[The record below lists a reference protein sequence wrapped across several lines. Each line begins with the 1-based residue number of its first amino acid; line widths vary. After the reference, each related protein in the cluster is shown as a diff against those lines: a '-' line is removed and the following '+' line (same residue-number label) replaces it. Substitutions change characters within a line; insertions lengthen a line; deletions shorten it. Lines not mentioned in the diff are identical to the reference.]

1 MLAVLVL
8 VCAVSVCS
16 AFPNGAPRGACVT
29 MTPGHIYFNLTRV
42 HAQTTASPYSLKVG
56 SNLYKPGDTVKVMIV
71 GPQFEGFLLQARH
84 NGNTAPVGAFS
95 NPPTD
100 TKAVTCTSGSDS
112 MTHANP
118 NAKQNI
124 TLTWTAPSDA
134 RADVMFIATVAQ
146 EKNMF
151 WLNNTSPMV
160 TLAQGY
166 KKEVY
171 GNDV

>member
-1 MLAVLVL
+1 MFVVLVL
-8 VCAVSVCS
+8 VGALSLCNAY
-16 AFPNGAPRGACVT
+16 PNGAPKDACAT
-29 MTPGHIYFNLTRV
+29 MMPGHKYANLTTV
-42 HAQTTASPYSLKVG
+42 HAQTTPSPYKVMVA
-56 SNLYKPGDTVKVMIV
+56 SSQYSPGATLKVMIV

>member
-1 MLAVLVL
+1 MFVVLVL
-8 VCAVSVCS
+8 VGALSLCNAY
-16 AFPNGAPRGACVT
+16 PNGAPKDACAT
-29 MTPGHIYFNLTRV
+29 MMPGHKYANLTTV
-42 HAQTTASPYSLKVG
+42 HAQTTPSPYKVMVASNQYSPGATLKVQ
-56 SNLYKPGDTVKVMIV
+56 IV

-124 TLTWTAPSDA
+124 TLTWTAPTDA

-166 KKEVY
+166 KKEVN
-171 GNDV
+171 GNHV